1 MESRPLEFAEH
12 LAAMKPY
19 KNCVNIP
26 RAAVRYLV
34 SSYMLSHACNI
45 LVKFRFKKSGRKALR
60 MV

>member
-19 KNCVNIP
+19 ENCVNIP

-34 SSYMLSHACNI
+34 SSFMLSHACNI
-45 LVKFRFKKSGRKALR
+45 LAKFR
-60 MV
+60 